1 MPGRFLWGTGN
12 KTRASLFPYSS
23 PQGDSGGP
31 MVTPGNDNV
40 WVQLGVVSFGIGC
53 ALPMVPG
60 VYARVSQFQDWIS
73 GVTGSSQP
81 GFVAFN
87 SFGID
92 TDEFY
97 TCPSQPPP
105 TQLPPSP
112 SPGPGPGPGPMTTF
126 WPPVMTTDDDSI
138 FGGSENVTPFANL
151 TALCFLALL
160 PFVLGDKV

>member
-1 MPGRFLWGTGN
+1 MGN
-12 KTRASLFPYSS
+12 RDKTRAPSFSYLP

-31 MVTPGNDNV
+31 LVTVGSDMV

-92 TDEFY
+92 GDWTY
-97 TCPSQPPP
+97 TCSSRPPP
-105 TQLPPSP
+105 TQPP
-112 SPGPGPGPGPMTTF
+112 PGPGPMTTF
-126 WPPVMTTDDDSI
+126 WPSVMPTDDNSI
-138 FGGSENVTPFANL
+138 FGSSENLTPFAHL
-151 TALCFLALL
+151 TTLCFLVLL
-160 PFVLGDKV
+160 VFVLGDKA

>member
-1 MPGRFLWGTGN
+1 MPGRLLWGN
-12 KTRASLFPYSS
+12 LDKTRAYWCSYSS
-23 PQGDSGGP
+23 SQGDSGGP
-31 MVTPGNDNV
+31 LVTPGNDNV

-92 TDEFY
+92 GDATY
-97 TCPSQPPP
+97 TCSSRPPP
-105 TQLPPSP
+105 TEPPS
-112 SPGPGPGPGPMTTF
+112 SQGPGPGPMTTF

-138 FGGSENVTPFANL
+138 FGGSENVTPFTNL
-151 TALCFLALL
+151 TALCFLVLL
-160 PFVLGDKV
+160 LFALGDKV